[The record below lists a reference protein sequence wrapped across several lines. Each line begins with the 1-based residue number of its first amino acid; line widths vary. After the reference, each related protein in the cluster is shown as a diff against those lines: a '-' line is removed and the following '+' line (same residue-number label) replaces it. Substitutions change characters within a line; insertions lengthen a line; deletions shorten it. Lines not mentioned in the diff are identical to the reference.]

1 MWILESQGKKCV
13 LTEAGDQEHRRYLK
27 GERWAST
34 VLGAD
39 PGVQSSLEDR
49 FRDYFSSTQLHAP
62 ETQKPALSP
71 PPLTLLSP
79 QSPSSIS
86 TTSKLC
92 LRYTP
97 SLHHH
102 SH

>member
-39 PGVQSSLEDR
+39 PGVQSSLEDI
-49 FRDYFSSTQLHAP
+49 
-62 ETQKPALSP
+62 K
-71 PPLTLLSP
+71 LL
-79 QSPSSIS
+79 
-86 TTSKLC
+86 
-92 LRYTP
+92 
-97 SLHHH
+97 
-102 SH
+102 